1 MKEYYYFLD
10 EFNRFTEIH
19 EITEENR
26 EELSYYLLGEFDEKH
41 VANIVLCET
50 GLVNNQIEYIGEQE
64 VEKKQREE
72 YTLVVELKEIK
83 EWFLS
88 TDWIPNKII
97 TGEWEETDPRWIDYL
112 SERADKR
119 ERQDELTF
127 LLGID

>member
-1 MKEYYYFLD
+1 MKEYYYSLD

-26 EELSYYLLGEFDEKH
+26 EELSYYLLGEFDEND

-50 GLVNNQIEYIGEQE
+50 GLVNNQIKYIGEQE

-97 TGEWEETDPRWIDYL
+97 TGEWTNN
-112 SERADKR
+112 DKR
-119 ERQDELTF
+119 WTTYLKERTAKRKRQDELKEE
-127 LLGID
+127 